1 MPTEKTV
8 CFLCESVLNYVQQE
22 VTDPKSEKQIRTAL
36 KKSCLILPS
45 SYEDQCKQFVDQY
58 GDAFISLI
66 AQEVDPSIA
75 SVS

>member
-8 CFLCESVLNYVQQE
+8 CFLCESVLNYFQQE
-22 VTDPKSEKQIRTAL
+22 VTDPKSEVQIRNAL
-36 KKSCLILPS
+36 EKSCLVLPS

-66 AQEVDPSIA
+66 AQEVDPSV
-75 SVS
+75 VSDS